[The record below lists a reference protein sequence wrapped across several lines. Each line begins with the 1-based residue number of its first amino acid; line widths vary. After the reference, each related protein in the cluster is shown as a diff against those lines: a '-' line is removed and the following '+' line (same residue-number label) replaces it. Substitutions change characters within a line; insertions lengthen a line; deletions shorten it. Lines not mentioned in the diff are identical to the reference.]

1 MDATPYRVEL
11 FNDPPSVLRDALAK
25 WQSPNGFESLTIA
38 WSELA
43 CAANPGK
50 VELRWLVVHRES
62 VLCAVGVVHIVYGL
76 AIGDYV
82 GGVLEWLTK
91 IGRRIGYVPLTVDV
105 AFFEIPFVNREGIFF
120 AKEVDSDEQAAILQ
134 TVVQTLDQNL
144 NVDAICVK
152 AIAKSPILSRLN
164 SDMLELPFIEL
175 NVLELPGSPLSFE
188 TWLAERSRKFR
199 NNVRRNRRIF
209 AQSGAV
215 LETLVDP
222 ASHAETL
229 TELFDRTAVRA
240 KSRGEIPIPMS
251 VGVSFFEHFHTH
263 LSDRGLIRL
272 ARVGETIVGFSM
284 MLFGHDTAFF
294 KFTGLDYEIS
304 PQNMTYFEIDYDTID
319 IAVERGLRYVDMGS
333 GTSHVKAPLGCY
345 QIPMTYHI
353 QFRRFLRPFSKI
365 MSTLLRSRFGELF
378 R

>member
-222 ASHAETL
+222 ASHAEKL
-229 TELFDRTAVRA
+229 TELLDRTAARP
-240 KSRGEIPIPMS
+240 RNQEDIPMPMSIS
-251 VGVSFFEHFHTH
+251 VPFFKYFYTY
-263 LSDRGLIRL
+263 LGDRGAIRL
-272 ARVGETIVGFSM
+272 VRVNETIVGFNM
-284 MLFGHDTAFF
+284 LLFGHDTVFAIVV
-294 KFTGLDYEIS
+294 GLDYEIS
-304 PQNMTYFEIDYDTID
+304 PQNRTYFETDYDAIN
-319 IAVERGLRYVDMGS
+319 IAVNHNLRYVDMGS

-345 QIPMTYHI
+345 QIPKTYHI
-353 QFRRFLRPFSKI
+353 QFRRFLRPFSGI
-365 MSTLLRSRFGELF
+365 MSTLLSSRFGELF